1 MVTMPAGSANRA
13 MHATVVAAPCG
24 AAGEA
29 APRPYGGRGA
39 PRIRVGRCDRYRP
52 WVGAT
57 RHGPAITTVTGVR
70 IRIMAGWAPVRP
82 GLKPRAESTSPLK
95 GAARGHHPAQRAEA
109 DSPPRGA
116 VRQPAEAGSEN
127 DPGGFRPARSPTP
140 WGPRERGREDDD
152 AAAARRTDPRRPI
165 CAVPFAAPPR
175 CGTRRGA
182 SPLQGGRIFQAATP
196 DPPARLGRNRRRER
210 VPTVA
215 CAIPAGM
222 VAGTVVAAPV
232 ARRARQRLAPTP
244 ACGAAVR
251 CRGQAVPD
259 PPARRA
265 GNPVVRRW
273 AWWWVGRR
281 GGRCMPRGLPRLEAR
296 RARQR
301 LAPTRWAGT
310 GGPHARGWR

>member
-1 MVTMPAGSANRA
+1 MPRGL
-13 MHATVVAAPCG
+13 
-24 AAGEA
+24 
-29 APRPYGGRGA
+29 PRPRRGGRGSA
-39 PRIRVGRCDRYRP
+39 SPLHRWG
-52 WVGAT
+52 GASPVWPMPARMGSNRSASCRGQAVPDPPARRAGNHH
-57 RHGPAITTVTGVR
+57 RHRVR

-140 WGPRERGREDDD
+140 WGSRERGREDDD

-175 CGTRRGA
+175 CGTQRGA
-182 SPLQGGRIFQAATP
+182 SPLQGGRIFPAATP
-196 DPPARLGRNRRRER
+196 DPPARLGRNRRRDR

-222 VAGTVVAAPV
+222 VAGTVVAAPT
-232 ARRARQRLAPTP
+232 ARRARQRLAPTQL
-244 ACGAAVR
+244 
-251 CRGQAVPD
+251 GQH
-259 PPARRA
+259 A
-265 GNPVVRRW
+265 GGGI
-273 AWWWVGRR
+273 GRP
-281 GGRCMPRGLPRLEAR
+281 GG
-296 RARQR
+296 
-301 LAPTRWAGT
+301 
-310 GGPHARGWR
+310 GG

>member
-1 MVTMPAGSANRA
+1 MVTMPAGSSNRA
-13 MHATVVAAPCG
+13 MHATGVCRAGG

-29 APRPYGGRGA
+29 APRPYRA
-39 PRIRVGRCDRYRP
+39 RRRIG
-52 WVGAT
+52 GAT
-57 RHGPAITTVTGVR
+57 DTGHGSVPRVMCRGQAVPDPSGPEGR
-70 IRIMAGWAPVRP
+70 QSPPSPECGCGSWRGWAPVRP

-116 VRQPAEAGSEN
+116 VRQPAEAGSGN

-140 WGPRERGREDDD
+140 WGPRERGRVDDD
-152 AAAARRTDPRRPI
+152 AAAARRTDPRGPI

-182 SPLQGGRIFQAATP
+182 SPLQGGRIFPAATP

-215 CAIPAGM
+215 CAIPAGV

-232 ARRARQRLAPTP
+232 ARRARQRLAPTQL
-244 ACGAAVR
+244 
-251 CRGQAVPD
+251 GQH
-259 PPARRA
+259 A
-265 GNPVVRRW
+265 GGGI
-273 AWWWVGRR
+273 GRP
-281 GGRCMPRGLPRLEAR
+281 GG
-296 RARQR
+296 
-301 LAPTRWAGT
+301 
-310 GGPHARGWR
+310 GG